1 MEESAPK
8 RRRTSPRTSL
18 GIDAPSTTP
27 PSPDQST
34 TARRKRPSFAS
45 PTKASLARHNP
56 EVLERRRSASPQKSP
71 EVRSFAQRLED
82 ETVEQSPSELLALRL
97 ANSVL
102 VSDAGRTDDAVPTP
116 DTGRSVRRAGGSMA
130 AAARRTPNRPN
141 PRPLPPP
148 GSDEEEANPFLGK
161 VLRRSPP
168 PDALGLPAAS
178 IPQPEPEPEIPEPE
192 LPPSVPDVVS
202 STPPRG
208 IHSSPLRWREK
219 SHPKPSSPLKK
230 PAARPEK
237 PSFPTK
243 AVRHP
248 PAERADARETA
259 PDEDMTTNP
268 RRTRAFDPHAT
279 KNEEKR
285 ALQKEIEQLKK
296 DLETAQKENERI
308 RLMQQS
314 GRVLASANPKSIVD
328 LMQRQHRASD
338 SLSQL
343 TASQKLVKMA
353 LNPIGLLPFGK
364 PPQPAAPMPAPPIN
378 SDENLYIKSHHPV
391 LMTAEEELPYLE
403 LFSPFSLTSSISA
416 LPQEPNQPLRQMHSI
431 TLRSRESPGLFTARI
446 EMTVNAMDLSILDL
460 KVAALEPA
468 AKAELGPFIDKICNG
483 ECNRTMQRNVGILSW
498 AMGEWI
504 RVALERAAFWCQ
516 LEERLGSKDAVLE
529 AAEKMRARK
538 SRRRKSDDEEE
549 ETPEGRKALQKAD
562 IIRYLGQQW
571 FEVSIPHDDTL
582 GSAVR
587 FEWKTGFDWTG
598 EAQSKLGV
606 MIGVPGKW
614 HQMDERGALGRIPKL
629 FAELVDGGEK
639 PETAVQ
645 TIVAL
650 VAGEAA

>member
-18 GIDAPSTTP
+18 GIHAASTTP
-27 PSPDQST
+27 PSADEEST
-34 TARRKRPSFAS
+34 TAQRKRPSFAS

-71 EVRSFAQRLED
+71 EARSFVQHLED
-82 ETVEQSPSELLALRL
+82 EPAEQSPSELLALRL

-102 VSDAGRTDDAVPTP
+102 ESDAGKTDDAVPKP
-116 DTGRSVRRAGGSMA
+116 DTGKSIRRAGGSMA
-130 AAARRTPNRPN
+130 SAARRTPKRPN

-148 GSDEEEANPFLGK
+148 GSDEVNPFVGK

-168 PDALGLPAAS
+168 PDAPGLPAAS
-178 IPQPEPEPEIPEPE
+178 IPQPEPESEIPEPE
-192 LPPSVPDVVS
+192 LPPSVPDVIS

-219 SHPKPSSPLKK
+219 SNPKPSSPLKQ
-230 PAARPEK
+230 PAARMPEK
-237 PSFPTK
+237 PNFPTK
-243 AVRHP
+243 TVRQP
-248 PAERADARETA
+248 QLERADARTTV
-259 PDEDMTTNP
+259 PDAESTTNP
-268 RRTRAFDPHAT
+268 RKTRAFDPNAT
-279 KNEEKR
+279 KKEERK
-285 ALQKEIEQLKK
+285 ALQKEIEQLRK
-296 DLETAQKENERI
+296 DLEIAQKENERI
-308 RLMQQS
+308 RVMQQS
-314 GRVLASANPKSIVD
+314 GRVLAPADPDAIVN
-328 LMQRQHRASD
+328 LMRRQHTESD

-364 PPQPAAPMPAPPIN
+364 QPQPPPPVSAAPIN
-378 SDENLYIKSHHPV
+378 EDEDLNIKSHHPV

-403 LFSPFSLTSSISA
+403 LFSPFSLTSNISA
-416 LPQEPNQPLRQMHSI
+416 LPQEPNQPSRQMHSI

-446 EMTVNAMDLSILDL
+446 EMTVNAMDLTILDL
-460 KVAALEPA
+460 RVAALEPA
-468 AKAELGPFIDKICNG
+468 AKAELGSFIDKICNG

-504 RVALERAAFWCQ
+504 RVAVERAAFWCQ
-516 LEERLGSKDAVLE
+516 LEKRLGSKGAVLE

-538 SRRRKSDDEEE
+538 SRRRKDDEEDE
-549 ETPEGRKALQKAD
+549 EPSEDREALQKAD
-562 IIRYLGQQW
+562 LIRYLGQQW
-571 FEVSIPHDDTL
+571 YEVSIPHDDML
-582 GSAVR
+582 GSAMR

-598 EAQSKLGV
+598 EAQSKLSV

-614 HQMDERGALGRIPKL
+614 HQMDERGALCRIPKL
-629 FAELVDGGEK
+629 FAELVNGGEN

-645 TIVAL
+645 TIVVL
-650 VAGEAA
+650 VTGDTA